1 MANALD
7 AFREQRAAAG
17 QVYAIVKETCEL
29 LRGLQIQVSAFTNIQ
44 ELKTLLQQEERW
56 LQEAQRVVAEA
67 QRQRDDDLRR
77 LRPAAVRQWA
87 LAVALALAG
96 AAAAGVGSSWWTRP
110 YQAELGALRSRME
123 FAEYVEHRALAM
135 TPAER
140 RQFDALMKWPPTVG
154 KAVPGTKR

>member
-29 LRGLQIQVSAFTNIQ
+29 LRGLQSQVSALTNIQ
-44 ELKTLLQQEERW
+44 DLKTLLQQEERW

-67 QRQRDDDLRR
+67 RRQREDDLRR

-87 LAVALALAG
+87 LAVVLALAG
-96 AAAAGVGSSWWTRP
+96 AVAAGVGYAWWTRP
-110 YQAELGALRSRME
+110 YQSELAALRSRME
-123 FAEYVEHRALAM
+123 FVEFVEHRALTM

-140 RQFDALMKWPPTVG
+140 RQFDALMRWS
-154 KAVPGTKR
+154 ASTKR